1 MIAFNRVASIAPGKT
16 GVTITFAHEIAAYM
30 KDAYG
35 VKLEVLVPIGGNP
48 QRIAWTTR
56 YKDLAAMDN
65 VNTRIL
71 ADTKYWELVNKASAN
86 FLPGSVN
93 DSIWRVI

>member
-1 MIAFNRVASIAPGKT
+1 MIAFNRVASVAPGKT
-16 GVTITFAHEIAAYM
+16 GATITFAHEIAAYM

-35 VKLEVLVPIGGNP
+35 VKLEVLLPVGGNP

-56 YKDLAAMDN
+56 YKNLAAMDDIN
-65 VNTRIL
+65 ARIL
-71 ADTKYWELVNKASAN
+71 ADAKYWELVNKASAN
-86 FLPGSVN
+86 FLPGSIN